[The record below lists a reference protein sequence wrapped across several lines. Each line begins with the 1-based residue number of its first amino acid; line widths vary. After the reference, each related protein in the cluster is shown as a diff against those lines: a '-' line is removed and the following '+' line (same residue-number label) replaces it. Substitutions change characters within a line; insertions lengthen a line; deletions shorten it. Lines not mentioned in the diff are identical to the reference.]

1 MTRTRFIHFFAG
13 LALLAASGG
22 CANLE
27 RSRDVANP
35 QVPGPVL
42 AQQVCSNC
50 HGMGGSA
57 VSPNFPNLAG
67 QTAPYLADQLKNFRS
82 HHRRDPAG
90 YEYMWGLSR
99 SLTDEQINDLAAYF
113 SGMTLQHQPIE
124 SDAASIAAGKLIFED
139 GIAAKSVPAC
149 ASCHGAGG
157 QGSAIFPRLAGQHA
171 DYLVK
176 QLDVFQRTNQRS
188 SPETMPTGMIMKNVA
203 HSLDEQQITQVAAYA
218 QSIGN
223 P

>member
-1 MTRTRFIHFFAG
+1 MTTR
-13 LALLAASGG
+13 LLYLAALAVVAAGAG

-35 QVPGPVL
+35 AVAGPVL

-50 HGMGGSA
+50 HGTGGSA

-67 QTAPYLADQLKNFRS
+67 QTAPYLAEQLKHFRS
-82 HHRRDPAG
+82 HNRRDPAG

-99 SLTDEQINDLAAYF
+99 SLTDAQIDSLAAYF
-113 SGMTLQHQPIE
+113 STMPLQRQPIE
-124 SDAASIAAGKLIFED
+124 SDATHIAAGKLIFEV
-139 GIAAKSVPAC
+139 GIAASNVPAC
-149 ASCHGAGG
+149 AGCHGAEG
-157 QGSAIFPRLAGQHA
+157 QGNAVFPRLAGQHM

-176 QLDVFQRTNQRS
+176 QLEVFQRTDQRS

-203 HSLDEQQITQVAAYA
+203 HLLGEQQIAQVAAYA

-223 P
+223 R